1 MILMCYPLSAV
12 LTVKLEIRHLNL
24 KSLNFSFD
32 MKMVKFYI
40 DKKQA
45 KDERKDLKLIVL
57 LHILPSDLKREA
69 WWLKLETL
77 TFTFLVFSP
86 SNDKTKTDISYT

>member
-1 MILMCYPLSAV
+1 
-12 LTVKLEIRHLNL
+12 
-24 KSLNFSFD
+24 
-32 MKMVKFYI
+32 MVKFYI
-40 DKKQA
+40 HKNQA

-57 LHILPSDLKREA
+57 LHILPSDLKREV

>member
-1 MILMCYPLSAV
+1 
-12 LTVKLEIRHLNL
+12 
-24 KSLNFSFD
+24 

-57 LHILPSDLKREA
+57 LHILPSDLKRE
-69 WWLKLETL
+69 
-77 TFTFLVFSP
+77 V
-86 SNDKTKTDISYT
+86 

>member
-1 MILMCYPLSAV
+1 
-12 LTVKLEIRHLNL
+12 
-24 KSLNFSFD
+24 
-32 MKMVKFYI
+32 MKIVKFYI

-45 KDERKDLKLIVL
+45 KDKRKYLKLIIL
-57 LHILPSDLKREA
+57 LHILPSDLKREV

-86 SNDKTKTDISYT
+86 LNDKTKTDISYT